1 MRFVSTED
9 VKTTYKILNG
19 RDKRK
24 LLIIILAQ
32 LILSFL
38 DLIGIALFGLL
49 GALAVNGIS
58 FRTPG
63 TRSSQILE
71 LLNLESLS
79 FQLQVGVLGTLATAI
94 LIAKTVIAM
103 QISKKTLTI
112 LGLIGART
120 SAVLFKN
127 SMQKDYLFLQRY
139 TSQQWYSSLVKGV
152 NQLTLKII
160 ANVISSLTDI
170 FLLIVLIAGMIFF
183 NVQIAILTILVFG
196 ITGLILFR
204 ATRSS
209 SRISG
214 FLEQEYENQ
223 IALKIT
229 ESIHAYKEVYLRNA
243 QDVIAEEISA
253 LRKKQVKSQTVAAF
267 VPMLSKYVF
276 EAVIVVGTLAVAG
289 VQFLLF
295 DATQA
300 VATLSIF
307 IVASSRIAP
316 AVLRIQL
323 SVVLIKT
330 SFGASSS
337 TLSLIRENLLTHSDS
352 SSESHKDHSDFSGK
366 IEINKITFKYPGSDK
381 DTLSRI
387 SLTISP
393 GTFCAIVGP
402 TGSGKST
409 LVDVILGLL
418 EPDGG
423 SVYISGRPAR
433 DAVIC
438 WPGAIAYVPQKVAI
452 FNTTIR
458 SNLTLSGN
466 EGNFLDESIWDAL
479 RTAEL
484 HEFVSALPG
493 QLNFRIIDSGSNL
506 SGGQIQR
513 LGIARA
519 LLTNPRVVILDESTS
534 ALDGITE
541 ASISRSIASLGDQIT
556 RIVVAHRLST
566 IVSADEVIYLDSGT
580 ILARGTFN
588 QVRALVP
595 QFDAQATAMG
605 L

>member
-9 VKTTYKILNG
+9 VKTTYKILN
-19 RDKRK
+19 RKDKRK
-24 LLIIILAQ
+24 LLVIILSQ
-32 LILSFL
+32 LVLNFL
-38 DLIGIALFGLL
+38 DLIGVALFGLL

-71 LLNLESLS
+71 LLNIESLT
-79 FQLQVGVLGTLATAI
+79 FQLQVGVLGSIATAI

-112 LGLIGART
+112 LGFIGART

-127 SMQKDYLFLQRY
+127 SMQRDYLFLQRY
-139 TSQQWYSSLVKGV
+139 TSAQWYSSLVKGV

-170 FLLIVLIAGMIFF
+170 FLLVVLIVGMMFF
-183 NVQIAILTILVFG
+183 NVQIAILTVLVFG
-196 ITGLILFR
+196 ITGMILFR
-204 ATRSS
+204 ATRSNT
-209 SRISG
+209 RLSG

-223 IALKIT
+223 ITLKIT
-229 ESIHAYKEVYLRNA
+229 ESINAYKEVYLRNT

-253 LRKKQVKSQTVAAF
+253 LRKKQVKSQTIAAF
-267 VPMLSKYVF
+267 LPMLSKYVF

-307 IVASSRIAP
+307 IVASTRIAP

-337 TLSLIRENLLTHSDS
+337 TLTLIRENLLAQSDLS
-352 SSESHKDHSDFSGK
+352 RKSHEDRSNFSGK
-366 IEINKITFKYPGSDK
+366 IELKEITFKYPGSDQT
-381 DTLSRI
+381 TLSGL
-387 SLTISP
+387 SLTIYP

-409 LVDVILGLL
+409 LVDVVLGLL
-418 EPDGG
+418 EPDRG
-423 SVYISGRPAR
+423 SVFISSRPAK

-458 SNLTLSGN
+458 NNLTLSDN
-466 EGNFLDESIWDAL
+466 ERDYSDESIWNAL

-484 HEFVSALPG
+484 YEFVSELPG
-493 QLNFRIIDSGSNL
+493 RLNFRIFDSGSNL

-519 LLTNPRVVILDESTS
+519 LLTNPRVIILDESTS

-541 ASISRSIASLGDQIT
+541 ASISRSIASLGNHIT

-566 IVSADEVIYLDSGT
+566 IVSADDVIYLDSGK